1 MFVIKGDSNPME
13 ILNKN
18 DNLSPHSNLLVSCP
32 SDADSVGGLFYVDLE
47 KNSSMKI
54 FEGDCR
60 GVDRYK
66 EFIYMITQS
75 HGVVVLNRQLEV
87 VNTFGMDQQ
96 AFHGIRVINDHTV
109 LIVETSLDSIG
120 IYRLD
125 DFERIGEI
133 KISDNTGDK
142 HHINDICIAGSRVY
156 ISMFSYSGLWRAETF
171 AFDGVILEYDLTSK
185 TVIRTVK
192 DGLRFPHSV
201 LDIEGRQFYCGSLD
215 LNLSD
220 TDKTVARF
228 GGFTRGLAYDGR
240 YFFVGQS
247 SMRHLE
253 EVLKYNLNVSMDVGI
268 HIFDSQTHTNR
279 FFPLPARQVYEIVLI
294 DDIEMPLGNTAD
306 MSDPNSIRNFTDA
319 QQWHQF
325 EGGHRWMAQKTAG
338 LILFAD
344 PSAST
349 LEITAASYSPKP
361 LVCKVYL
368 NGLQVGSMNFS
379 ATGDN
384 TFLFPV
390 QKVNDGRNEVTLE
403 LDALW
408 SPSDISVTA
417 DDRKLG
423 IAVREV
429 SLV

>member
-1 MFVIKGDSNPME
+1 
-13 ILNKN
+13 
-18 DNLSPHSNLLVSCP
+18 
-32 SDADSVGGLFYVDLE
+32 
-47 KNSSMKI
+47 
-54 FEGDCR
+54 
-60 GVDRYK
+60 
-66 EFIYMITQS
+66 
-75 HGVVVLNRQLEV
+75 
-87 VNTFGMDQQ
+87 
-96 AFHGIRVINDHTV
+96 
-109 LIVETSLDSIG
+109 
-120 IYRLD
+120 
-125 DFERIGEI
+125 
-133 KISDNTGDK
+133 
-142 HHINDICIAGSRVY
+142 
-156 ISMFSYSGLWRAETF
+156 
-171 AFDGVILEYDLTSK
+171 
-185 TVIRTVK
+185 
-192 DGLRFPHSV
+192 
-201 LDIEGRQFYCGSLD
+201 
-215 LNLSD
+215 
-220 TDKTVARF
+220 
-228 GGFTRGLAYDGR
+228 
-240 YFFVGQS
+240 
-247 SMRHLE
+247 MRHLD

-279 FFPLPARQVYEIVLI
+279 FFALPARQVYEIVLI

-319 QQWHQF
+319 LQWHQF